1 MEVVDLKYVCS
12 TCNASFASGR
22 HLGAHKVW
30 HCRNLK
36 RKLDV
41 LQEENVEDA
50 RRADGFDNLPHDNGF
65 DNLPN
70 EINENPVQV
79 KCACNKIIYAC
90 TCRKTA
96 CLRCTYFL
104 QEVAIIEKYHEKQM
118 ELLDYAKLFD
128 VRCGKS
134 KTSTGE
140 LSKKAGDIY
149 DYLQFAQVVETFML
163 SEKEAEELLLCIKS
177 ICHDSVALP
186 STYKAIRSSIMPALE
201 GRYVTQ
207 EACTKYACAY

>member
-1 MEVVDLKYVCS
+1 MEVDLKYVCS
-12 TCNASFASGR
+12 RCSASFASGSQ
-22 HLGAHKVW
+22 LGAHKVW

-36 RKLDV
+36 RKVDV
-41 LQEENVEDA
+41 LQEEEDV
-50 RRADGFDNLPHDNGF
+50 LHDNGF
-65 DNLPN
+65 DNLQN

-79 KCACNKIIYAC
+79 KCACNKVTYAC
-90 TCRKTA
+90 SSRKTA
-96 CLRCTYFL
+96 PLRCTYFL
-104 QEVAIIEKYHEKQM
+104 QEVVIIDKYHEKQM

-140 LSKKAGDIY
+140 FCKKAGDIY

-163 SEKEAEELLLCIKS
+163 SEKEAEELPLCFKS
-177 ICHDSVALP
+177 ISRNTVALP

-201 GRYVTQ
+201 GRYVSQ
-207 EACTKYACAY
+207 EACSKYACAY